1 MKQTEWVGVDTHK
14 NTVACYK
21 DGKFKEFQTTKKGF
35 ESALKWAGDDSK
47 WAIEGAY
54 CFGQPFTAYLIKNGH
69 QVYEVNPILTKS
81 WRTAISLNKNKNDY
95 GDAKVISLFANTTNL
110 QPVSLETVKLKQQLT
125 ARKLAV
131 KQRTEIGNSIKMLL
145 ATRGHELPF
154 NDWDTKKSVKWLLNQ
169 EDTILKNFG
178 NILNALNTT
187 IKQLEVEIEKELPEL
202 AQKLKQLN
210 GIQALTAA
218 TIYTET
224 KGRII
229 SEASLASYAGVAP
242 VENSSGKQTKHRNNR
257 AGNRILNS
265 VFYRLS
271 LHQSRYDENAKI
283 YYEKKMNE
291 GKTKRQAR
299 KCLARQLIRLVFNIL
314 KN

>member
-1 MKQTEWVGVDTHK
+1 MVGVDTHK

-21 DGKFKEFQTTKKGF
+21 NGKFKEFQTNKKGF
-35 ESALKWAGDDSK
+35 ESALKWAGNDSK

-54 CFGQPFTAYLIKNGH
+54 CFGQPFAAYLIKNGH
-69 QVYEVNPILTKS
+69 QVYEVNPILTKT
-81 WRTAISLNKNKNDY
+81 WRTAIALNKNKNDY
-95 GDAKVISLFANTTNL
+95 GDAKVISLFANTTNS

-131 KQRTEIGNSIKMLL
+131 KQRTEISNNIKMLFV
-145 ATRGHELPF
+145 TSGTELPF

-169 EDTILKNFG
+169 EDTILKSFG
-178 NILNALNTT
+178 NILSALNTT
-187 IKQLEVEIEKELPEL
+187 IKQLEAEIESKLPKT
-202 AQKLKQLN
+202 AQKLKQLS
-210 GIQALTAA
+210 GIQSIRAA

-229 SEASLASYAGVAP
+229 SEASLASYAGIAP
-242 VENSSGKQTKHRNNR
+242 VENSSGKQVKHRNNR

-283 YYEKKMNE
+283 YYEKKMSE